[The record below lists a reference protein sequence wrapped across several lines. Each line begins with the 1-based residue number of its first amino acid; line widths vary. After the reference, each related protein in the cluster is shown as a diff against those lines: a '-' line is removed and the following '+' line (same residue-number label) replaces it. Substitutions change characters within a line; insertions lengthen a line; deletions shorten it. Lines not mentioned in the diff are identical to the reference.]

1 MIELILI
8 IILFGFATTDDAQV
22 QIVADEVVMVM
33 PVAPEVPSVAVNTA
47 TVTQLAE
54 VLTAITQ
61 TNTGTNT
68 GTNTNSDTG
77 TNTQTATV
85 ASIMT
90 ELSTST
96 ATATA
101 TATNTS
107 TSTATNT
114 STSYK
119 YFNRNMNQLFIGII
133 LILGFSTYYFY
144 SENLILAGN
153 NLALEGAVAT
163 QEAAIESLQ
172 NDFTLQTTQLQE
184 QTIKSQAAQR
194 ELNRYSDFIKNY
206 KLSAKI
212 LENPVEMERKINNG
226 TKHAFEEIE
235 TISTTVDDLDNGL
248 QLQSTID

>member
-1 MIELILI
+1 
-8 IILFGFATTDDAQV
+8 
-22 QIVADEVVMVM
+22 
-33 PVAPEVPSVAVNTA
+33 
-47 TVTQLAE
+47 
-54 VLTAITQ
+54 
-61 TNTGTNT
+61 
-68 GTNTNSDTG
+68 
-77 TNTQTATV
+77 
-85 ASIMT
+85 
-90 ELSTST
+90 
-96 ATATA
+96 
-101 TATNTS
+101 
-107 TSTATNT
+107 
-114 STSYK
+114 
-119 YFNRNMNQLFIGII
+119 MNQLFIGII

-248 QLQSTID
+248 QLQSTIN